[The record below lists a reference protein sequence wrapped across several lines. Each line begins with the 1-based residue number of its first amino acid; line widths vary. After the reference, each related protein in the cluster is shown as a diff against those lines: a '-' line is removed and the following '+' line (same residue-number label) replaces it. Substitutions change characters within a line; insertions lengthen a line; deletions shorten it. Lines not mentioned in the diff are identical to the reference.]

1 MWMNVLGDVSVDGTL
16 ADERDGGWI
25 GGWHVGGRMY
35 RRMNE
40 MDAAHLRKV
49 RGGRRAG
56 WGKKEPLRAG
66 RLLDIY
72 RNSKGQKRNAS
83 LRRGMVRILTSWLM
97 AL

>member
-16 ADERDGGWI
+16 ADERDGGW
-25 GGWHVGGRMY
+25 HVGGRMY

-40 MDAAHLRKV
+40 MDADIF
-49 RGGRRAG
+49 GRCEEEGAQDG
-56 WGKKEPLRAG
+56 AKKEPLRAG

>member
-1 MWMNVLGDVSVDGTL
+1 MNVPGDVSVDGTL

-49 RGGRRAG
+49 RGGRREEEGAQDG
-56 WGKKEPLRAG
+56 AKKEPLRVG
-66 RLLDIY
+66 RLLGV
-72 RNSKGQKRNAS
+72 STATV
-83 LRRGMVRILTSWLM
+83 VRSGIRV
-97 AL
+97 

>member
-16 ADERDGGWI
+16 ADERDGGCI

-56 WGKKEPLRAG
+56 WGEKRAAPG
-66 RLLDIY
+66 
-72 RNSKGQKRNAS
+72 GA
-83 LRRGMVRILTSWLM
+83 
-97 AL
+97 ALGYLSQQ

>member
-56 WGKKEPLRAG
+56 WGKKRAAPG
-66 RLLDIY
+66 GAALY

>member
-1 MWMNVLGDVSVDGTL
+1 MLDAQYLTRQGCAASSGWMWRGQVWLC
-16 ADERDGGWI
+16 GG
-25 GGWHVGGRMY
+25 GS
-35 RRMNE
+35 
-40 MDAAHLRKV
+40 A
-49 RGGRRAG
+49 
-56 WGKKEPLRAG
+56 KKEPLRAG